1 MKRSCVMK
9 FDHHCPW
16 VSNCIGLRNHRC
28 FVALLVG
35 GRGEGDERVGV
46 FGAVFAAVYR
56 DDDLAVGE
64 GGEKWNESNG
74 WNENRVENA
83 ADALDRGVVGHYRCG
98 CGSADDDAVLGAYDA
113 GRGER
118 GI

>member
-64 GGEKWNESNG
+64 GGEK
-74 WNENRVENA
+74 
-83 ADALDRGVVGHYRCG
+83 
-98 CGSADDDAVLGAYDA
+98 
-113 GRGER
+113 
-118 GI
+118 

>member
-1 MKRSCVMK
+1 MLFKSAAARAALPVLRLVGTEGRGEAMK

-35 GRGEGDERVGV
+35 GWRRGGERVGV

-64 GGEKWNESNG
+64 GGEK
-74 WNENRVENA
+74 
-83 ADALDRGVVGHYRCG
+83 
-98 CGSADDDAVLGAYDA
+98 
-113 GRGER
+113 
-118 GI
+118 

>member
-35 GRGEGDERVGV
+35 GWRRGGERVGV
-46 FGAVFAAVYR
+46 LGAVFAAVCR

-64 GGEKWNESNG
+64 GGEERAESNG
-74 WNENRVENA
+74 WSEDGVENA
-83 ADALDRGVVGHYRCG
+83 ADALDRGAAGHYRCG
-98 CGSADDDAVLGAYDA
+98 CGSADDDVVLGACDA